1 MPNQMRFRPPMQ
13 PMAQNLASRGRYGDS
28 MLVHMNPAEVKGL
41 AALSPTGSLTRNPDT
56 GQPEAFLPLSLGL
69 LGSGLGSA
77 GLLGGNALLLGALGS
92 GLGTWAETGDLGEGI
107 QAGLMGAMMGK
118 LTGTFLK
125 GMVPDPSAA
134 GTVAAGTT
142 PAGTTAAGTTGS
154 LIDQAAQYDYASG
167 IGTSPFAQP
176 YPKGIFAQNQAI
188 NTAVAQQAQ
197 AAPGVFGQLGQSF
210 NIDPT
215 GQTAAGLSG
224 LDTSLASAMN
234 PEGIIATALV
244 PGMTGAGMAWEP
256 DPIGDMMDDDDEDW
270 GEGFL
275 MDRGFQAPPQGYTAG
290 IGPEWNYYKN
300 PFEVDIR
307 PRRFKRGG
315 LAAAIPDRGQYMGR
329 AY

>member
-1 MPNQMRFRPPMQ
+1 MPNQTRFRPPME

-56 GQPEAFLPLSLGL
+56 GQPEAFLPLLLGL
-69 LGSGLGSA
+69 MGSGLA
-77 GLLGGNALLLGALGS
+77 GAGALGAMTPLIAGAIGS

-125 GMVPDPSAA
+125 GMGGAA
-134 GTVAAGTT
+134 EGTKFASQEAA
-142 PAGTTAAGTTGS
+142 
-154 LIDQAAQYDYASG
+154 
-167 IGTSPFAQP
+167 
-176 YPKGIFAQNQAI
+176 NQAI
-188 NTAVAQQAQ
+188 AEGTRQ
-197 AAPGVFGQLGQSF
+197 AALAPGLQTAGSQGLIQRGIEAQSYQPGFFGQLGQAF
-210 NIDPT
+210 NADPA

-234 PEGIIATALV
+234 PEGIIATGLV

-256 DPIGDMMDDDDEDW
+256 DPIGTMMDDDEDW

-290 IGPEWNYYKN
+290 IDPEWNYYRN

-307 PRRFKRGG
+307 PRRLKHGG